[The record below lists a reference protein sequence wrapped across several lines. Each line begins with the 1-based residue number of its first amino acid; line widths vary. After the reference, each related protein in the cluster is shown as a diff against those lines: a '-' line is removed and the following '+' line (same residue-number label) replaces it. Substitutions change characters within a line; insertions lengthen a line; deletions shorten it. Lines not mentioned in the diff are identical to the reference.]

1 MEYKILINKEAKPV
15 LVEAH
20 EPADTQNHIS
30 FKHPHLETKDILWEL
45 FRTKTK
51 FAHLQEL
58 VGQTF
63 DLPANVK
70 VSFEY
75 RYMGQSCFDGET
87 YKATPISLVGKL
99 AILSTEPA
107 ASQHVPSDG
116 VIQTPFCV
124 TKASEVQQGGEQER
138 KGMEVLKIYRF
149 QAEQIEDTFRLV
161 QRIFECHKKESSVDR
176 DVMQSWQMIKNVLS
190 GKIDDHVSRM

>member
-87 YKATPISLVGKL
+87 YKATPMSLVGKL
-99 AILSTEPA
+99 AVLSTEPA
-107 ASQHVPSDG
+107 
-116 VIQTPFCV
+116 
-124 TKASEVQQGGEQER
+124 ASEVQQGGEQDR

-149 QAEQIEDTFRLV
+149 QAEQIENTFRLV